1 VHLIATPRQSW
12 RPAALARSAGLA
24 AHILSDEME
33 GESREVGKVH
43 AALARAVA
51 RAHRRLRASPA

>member
-1 VHLIATPRQSW
+1 MIATPQASLEAA
-12 RPAALARSAGLA
+12 AALARVRRLE
-24 AHILSDEME
+24 AHILSDEIE

-51 RAHRRLRASPA
+51 RQGQPLRGPA

>member
-1 VHLIATPRQSW
+1 VR
-12 RPAALARSAGLA
+12 RLA
-24 AHILSDEME
+24 AHILSDEIE

-51 RAHRRLRASPA
+51 RQGSRLRGPA